1 MNDTFFFSAPQL
13 KRDPLD
19 GTISVEGIFAL
30 TLGQAHKATAAFF
43 GFLAA
48 VAGFFFLRMNWSRGP
63 DIDLTGF
70 FWLLANLGRI
80 TMLLLFVICAAT
92 AVSYWLRAIRVG
104 G

>member
-1 MNDTFFFSAPQL
+1 MLHGA
-13 KRDPLD
+13 
-19 GTISVEGIFAL
+19 FAL

-48 VAGFFFLRMNWSRGP
+48 LAAFFFFRMSWSRGP

-70 FWLLANLGRI
+70 FWLLANLGRL
-80 TMLLLFVICAAT
+80 TVLLLFAACAAT
-92 AVSYWLRAIRVG
+92 AVSYWVRAVRAG

>member
-1 MNDTFFFSAPQL
+1 L
-13 KRDPLD
+13 
-19 GTISVEGIFAL
+19 AL

-70 FWLLANLGRI
+70 FWLFANLGRL
-80 TMLLLFVICAAT
+80 TVLLLFVICAAT
-92 AVSYWLRAIRVG
+92 AVSYWIRAIRVG

>member
-1 MNDTFFFSAPQL
+1 M
-13 KRDPLD
+13 
-19 GTISVEGIFAL
+19 

-43 GFLAA
+43 GFLAV

-70 FWLLANLGRI
+70 FWLLENLGRL
-80 TMLLLFVICAAT
+80 TVLLLFVICAAM
-92 AVSYWLRAIRVG
+92 AVSYWMRAIRVG